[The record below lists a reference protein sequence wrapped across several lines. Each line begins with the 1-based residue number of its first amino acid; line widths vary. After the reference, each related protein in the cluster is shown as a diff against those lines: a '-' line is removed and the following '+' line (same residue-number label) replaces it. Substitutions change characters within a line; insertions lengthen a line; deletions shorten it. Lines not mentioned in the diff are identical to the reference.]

1 MPRAKG
7 GPKTRNRRKKVL
19 KMAKGYY
26 GARSRIYKMAT
37 QAVDRALLNAY
48 RDRKNKKREFRSLW
62 IVRINAAVRALGLS
76 YSQFMNSLKKLDI
89 QLSRKVLAD
98 MAYHD
103 PSSFTEL
110 VDMTKKA
117 E

>member
-7 GPKTRNRRKKVL
+7 GPKTKNRRKKVL

-37 QAVDRALLNAY
+37 QAVDRALLNSY
-48 RDRKNKKREFRSLW
+48 KDRRLKKRTFRSLW
-62 IVRINAAVRALGLS
+62 IVRINAGVRALGTT
-76 YSQFMNSLKKLDI
+76 YGQFMNSLKKLNV

-103 PSSFTEL
+103 PTAFSEL
-110 VDMTKKA
+110 VEMSKKA

>member
-7 GPKTRNRRKKVL
+7 GPKTKQRRKKVL

-37 QAVDRALLNAY
+37 QAVDRALLNSY
-48 RDRKNKKREFRSLW
+48 KDRRLKKRNFRSLW
-62 IVRINAAVRALGLS
+62 IVRINAGVRALGLT
-76 YSQFMNSLKKLDI
+76 YGQFMKSLKKLNV
-89 QLSRKVLAD
+89 QLDRKSLAD

-103 PSSFTEL
+103 PDSFLEL
-110 VDMTKKA
+110 VEMSKKA